1 MYSSVHHVTRGL
13 FITLQHPACVVLMYS
28 SVHHFT
34 GGLFITLRHPACV
47 VLWYLPSRHE
57 VANNRCS
64 LAKPPLLQDYT
75 VVHYSSHY
83 VPLSLLWYE
92 QKSILDCFHGCME
105 LIKFQTALFC
115 RRFIIF
121 SNLRLLG
128 YKEFILFSNLG
139 HVTILFFYFLIL
151 GMSQSCFWDGG
162 QGGNIY

>member
-47 VLWYLPSRHE
+47 VLWYLPSRH
-57 VANNRCS
+57 VVTNNRCS

-75 VVHYSSHY
+75 VVHCSSHY

-92 QKSILDCFHGCME
+92 QKPILDCFHGCME
-105 LIKFQTALFC
+105 LIKFQTAWFLGG
-115 RRFIIF
+115 
-121 SNLRLLG
+121 LL
-128 YKEFILFSNLG
+128 YFLILDCSVIRSL
-139 HVTILFFYFLIL
+139 FYFLIL
-151 GMSQSCFWDGG
+151 GMSQSCFWDRG
-162 QGGNIY
+162 QGGNIW